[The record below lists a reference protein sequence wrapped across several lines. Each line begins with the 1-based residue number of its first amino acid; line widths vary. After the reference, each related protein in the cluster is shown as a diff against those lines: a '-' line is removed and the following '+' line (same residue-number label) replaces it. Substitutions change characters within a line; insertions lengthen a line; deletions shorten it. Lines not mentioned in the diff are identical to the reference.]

1 MSKLE
6 VLLLVVAIVNV
17 GLVVEFVRRR
27 ELQEGFALLWIGT
40 GVAGVVLVL
49 ARTTVDRVATNVGI
63 SYGANFFL
71 AGGVLFLLLVAMNL
85 SLHVSKLETKVEL
98 LAEELASLRQRS
110 DELLVGAD
118 EG

>member
-6 VLLLVVAIVNV
+6 VFLLVVALVNV

-40 GVAGVVLVL
+40 GLAGVVLVL
-49 ARTTVDRVATNVGI
+49 ARTTVDRVATNLGI

-71 AGGVLFLLLVAMNL
+71 AGGILFLLLVSMSL
-85 SLHVSKLETKVEL
+85 SLHVSKLETKVEF
-98 LAEELASLRQRS
+98 LAEEIAALRQRT
-110 DELLVGAD
+110 DELVSSD
-118 EG
+118 R